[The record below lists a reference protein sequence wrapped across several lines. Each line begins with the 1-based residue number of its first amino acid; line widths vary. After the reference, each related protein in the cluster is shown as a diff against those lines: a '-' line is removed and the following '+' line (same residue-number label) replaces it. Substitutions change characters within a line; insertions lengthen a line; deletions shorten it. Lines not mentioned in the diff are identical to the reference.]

1 MPPPPVLNDS
11 STESESEDKDV
22 NVYINSLLQ
31 QLAEKDAQ
39 LSRAK
44 QKMLHCKHCTPSVSL
59 LSVGEDG
66 YERGNDHLKKMS
78 TMTSDALSVSRIKFG
93 SISTYDDY
101 LKSQRAKVRFHNS
114 MLSSITHATNVTV
127 RTAEERRVIRRIG
140 RRRGAEWDH
149 LSYDVSEAEGGTV
162 AEEEIL
168 GTLWYDPPIQRQRW
182 DEEQFLPHVNWGDL
196 FFDLF
201 YVGAAINL

>member
-11 STESESEDKDV
+11 TTESDDKD
-22 NVYINSLLQ
+22 VYINSLLQ

-44 QKMLHCKHCTPSVSL
+44 QKMLRCKHCTPSVSL

-66 YERGNDHLKKMS
+66 YD
-78 TMTSDALSVSRIKFG
+78 SDALSVSRVKFG

-101 LKSQRAKVRFHNS
+101 LKSQRAQVRFHNS

-127 RTAEERRVIRRIG
+127 RTAEERRVIRRISK
-140 RRRGAEWDH
+140 RRGAEWDH

-162 AEEEIL
+162 VTEENEGNEIL

-182 DEEQFLPHVNWGDL
+182 DEEQILPHVNWGDL

>member
-11 STESESEDKDV
+11 NTESDDKDE
-22 NVYINSLLQ
+22 YINSLLQ
-31 QLAEKDAQ
+31 QLAEKDEQ
-39 LSRAK
+39 LYQAK

-59 LSVGEDG
+59 LSVGEG
-66 YERGNDHLKKMS
+66 EHVKKMS
-78 TMTSDALSVSRIKFG
+78 TTSDALSVSRIKFG
-93 SISTYDDY
+93 SISTYNDY

-140 RRRGAEWDH
+140 KRRGAEWDH
-149 LSYDVSEAEGGTV
+149 LSYDVSEAEGGTTV
-162 AEEEIL
+162 TEENEGNEIL

-182 DEEQFLPHVNWGDL
+182 DEEQILPHVNWGDL